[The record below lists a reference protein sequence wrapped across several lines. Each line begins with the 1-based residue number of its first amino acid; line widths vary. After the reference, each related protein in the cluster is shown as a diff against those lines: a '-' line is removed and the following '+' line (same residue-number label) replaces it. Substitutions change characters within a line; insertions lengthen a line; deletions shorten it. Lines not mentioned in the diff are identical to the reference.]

1 MEHRWTVARIS
12 ARRKE
17 SRLSPAP
24 SALMKSACA
33 ALAAMAVLASC
44 GAEPT
49 SRFNSDDA
57 LGQNG
62 RDRVIN
68 PPKAYYDALLLDRM
82 QLANAGALSK
92 ATDPVLWVNFAG
104 ASVDKGYDMG
114 QSFLACK
121 NTVKIP
127 PAALSSTAQQAVLNQ
142 VASYFS
148 NAGAKVSVVSEQPA
162 SGEYTTMHV
171 GGSYANLGCG
181 GGSPV
186 GIAPFDAGNANP
198 SDVGFVFPQSS
209 DVETLA
215 RTIAHEAG
223 HTYGLEH
230 TDNKDDLMYPWD
242 LQSAVG
248 FATGMV
254 AKTGLPQD
262 PAAILQGTLGSGL
275 ATVSGI
281 PVPPTMQVPVVNL
294 PQVQLPGSFANLPGN
309 LSQIPGL
316 ANFANLSGILSVM
329 PLALNG
335 AMACVMPNI
344 TVAGVPVNVALQNS
358 QGALGLLTILLNASV
373 GQSTGQTT
381 GQFSMLQLM
390 GLISG
395 YPTMNIAQLV
405 SLAGVSMNA
414 TQCLSQLIPVSIPGI
429 TGTMPGQLAT
439 GINVAQILAMQNLT
453 NPGQLIAMI
462 PQYAQVVGAT
472 AQGPQ
477 AQALMSLVLMAVAQ
491 QYQSI
496 PMQP

>member
-1 MEHRWTVARIS
+1 MEHRWTVTRGFT
-12 ARRKE
+12 RRKE
-17 SRLSPAP
+17 TRLSPAP
-24 SALMKSACA
+24 SDLFKTTCA

-44 GAEPT
+44 GAEPA
-49 SRFNSDDA
+49 SRFKSDDA

-62 RDRVIN
+62 RDRIVN

-82 QLANAGALSK
+82 QLANAGAMSK
-92 ATDPVLWVNFAG
+92 AAESVLWVNFAG
-104 ASVDKGYDMG
+104 ASVNKGYDLG

-127 PAALSSTAQQAVLNQ
+127 PAPLSSTAQQAVLNQ
-142 VASYFS
+142 VATYFS
-148 NAGAKVSVVSEQPA
+148 NAGAKVAVVSDQPT

-171 GGSYANLGCG
+171 GGSYANLGCS

-198 SDVGFVFPQSS
+198 SDVGFVFPQSN

-215 RTIAHEAG
+215 RTIAHEAA

-230 TDNKDDLMYPWD
+230 ADNKDDLMYPWD

-254 AKTGLPQD
+254 AKTGMPQD
-262 PAAILQGTLGSGL
+262 PAALLQAALGSGL

-309 LSQIPGL
+309 LAQLPGL
-316 ANFANLSGILSVM
+316 ANFANLSGILNLM
-329 PLALNG
+329 PMALNG

-373 GQSTGQTT
+373 GQNS
-381 GQFSMLQLM
+381 GQFTMLQLM

-395 YPTMNIAQLV
+395 YPTMNIAQLI

-429 TGTMPGQLAT
+429 TGTLPGQLPT
-439 GINVAQILAMQNLT
+439 GINVAQILAMQNVT

-462 PQYAQVVGAT
+462 PQYAQVIGVS

-477 AQALMSLVLMAVAQ
+477 AQAMMSLVLMAVAQ